1 MVLCWCFHENCQFF
15 DVCEIPVT
23 GGSLVLVFSQKN
35 WNRGLFDSE
44 IFKELEVL
52 TTLKNQITAQ
62 HWFPVALTFDLLL
75 AIYR

>member
-23 GGSLVLVFSQKN
+23 GGSLVLFFSQKN
-35 WNRGLFDSE
+35 WNLNLGLFDSE

-52 TTLKNQITAQ
+52 DNCTSLVSTCSN
-62 HWFPVALTFDLLL
+62 V
-75 AIYR
+75 